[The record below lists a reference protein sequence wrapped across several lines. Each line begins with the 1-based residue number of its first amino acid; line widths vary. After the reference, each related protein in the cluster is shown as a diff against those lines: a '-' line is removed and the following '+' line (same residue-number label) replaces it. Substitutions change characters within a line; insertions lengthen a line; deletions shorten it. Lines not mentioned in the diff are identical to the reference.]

1 MGQNINTPTAVEV
14 VWSWYAA
21 ALWMVLGIMPDGTDR
36 RTDGRTNSVVISF
49 GACFRETMKALMNG
63 WLTGM
68 DYKTGLINY
77 SILPFVAHRAALLIK
92 KSNRHSLPAATT
104 LYELSYSTLRSGT
117 TRRRWFGAANSATG
131 QFGAGPT
138 RRGRFGAHVQ
148 RFSF

>member
-49 GACFRETMKALMNG
+49 GACFRETMKGLMNG

-68 DYKTGLINY
+68 NYKTGLINY

-104 LYELSYSTLRSGT
+104 LHELSYSTLRSGT